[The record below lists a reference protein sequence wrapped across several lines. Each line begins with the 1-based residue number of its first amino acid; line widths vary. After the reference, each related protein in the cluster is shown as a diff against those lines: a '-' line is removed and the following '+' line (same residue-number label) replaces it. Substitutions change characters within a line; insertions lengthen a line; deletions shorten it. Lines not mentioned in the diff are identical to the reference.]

1 MHTYTYT
8 HTYIFTDYREKTA
21 RKPSPD
27 TKPVGLWSC
36 LDFPFSSTM
45 RNKRLVYPPPSVWCS
60 ISSPD
65 QDSLFPSCAL
75 WKEVA
80 LHILHWSSGG
90 LMLHLHEEEH
100 LLKFSGNLY
109 HFFQDMPMRIQC
121 PPGAQ
126 CVCISLSFLL
136 LHGWYPQFFLS
147 VSCRIWHPLCSWC

>member
-1 MHTYTYT
+1 MHACTHIHT
-8 HTYIFTDYREKTA
+8 HTHIFLQITGKRQPE
-21 RKPSPD
+21 SPLQTPNLLACD
-27 TKPVGLWSC
+27 LAWIFHSPALWEISV
-36 LDFPFSSTM
+36 L
-45 RNKRLVYPPPSVWCS
+45 PPSVWCS

-126 CVCISLSFLL
+126 GVCISLSFLL
-136 LHGWYPQFFLS
+136 LHDWYPQFFLS